1 MPSIRIAVAASIEKI
16 EKKLGMPESG
26 SRDAE
31 WLNQLAQVINQ
42 ANGTNIGIDSRGWAD
57 YSTPNEALILK
68 EFFVVSSL

>member
-1 MPSIRIAVAASIEKI
+1 MPSIQVSISGSIQKI

-42 ANGTNIGIDSRGWAD
+42 ANGTDISIDRQGWAD
-57 YSTPNEALILK
+57 YSTPNAAFVLK
-68 EFFVVSSL
+68 EFFSI